1 MVVGMRL
8 RVTSSKS
15 SRRLNDDSEAK
26 LTANIS
32 DDKPPAARSLAVQ
45 IPVMLAEPLTASP
58 SSSSS
63 HDAAAA
69 AAVEA
74 AVIEAKMSQTHTR
87 KIARR
92 RHQLRVWR
100 AGIDRNRCNQLCC
113 CAAAAAAAAG
123 YWYYYTAAA
132 TSH

>member
-45 IPVMLAEPLTASP
+45 IPVMLAEPLTTSP
-58 SSSSS
+58 PSSS

-74 AVIEAKMSQTHTR
+74 VAVIEAKMSQTHTR

-92 RHQLRVWR
+92 RHRLRVWR
-100 AGIDRNRCNQLCC
+100 AGTDRNRCNQLCF
-113 CAAAAAAAAG
+113 CAAAAAAVAAG
-123 YWYYYTAAA
+123 YWC
-132 TSH
+132 